1 MSTDELTAVRP
12 APSLRMGLLAALRSA
27 EEWRALARFC
37 LVGASGY
44 ALNLA
49 VFAVAVHAAAVPYR
63 LAAVIAFA
71 VAVTSNFAWNRRWT
85 FRAHG
90 RGAGGQALR
99 FLLVSLAAF
108 GFSLLVLQALVE
120 GAHTPRVVAQAVA
133 IALAT
138 PLSFAGNRAWT
149 FRERAWPRPRR
160 RAPSPPGR

>member
-1 MSTDELTAVRP
+1 MSTDEIAALRP
-12 APSLRMGLLAALRSA
+12 APTPRAALLAALRSA

-44 ALNLA
+44 AVNLA
-49 VFAVAVHAAAVPYR
+49 VFAAAVHGADVPYR

-71 VAVTSNFAWNRRWT
+71 FAVTSNFAWNRRWT

-99 FLLVSLAAF
+99 FLLVSLVAF

-120 GAHTPRVVAQAVA
+120 GAHAPRVVSQAVA

-149 FRERAWPRPRR
+149 FRERAWRARRR